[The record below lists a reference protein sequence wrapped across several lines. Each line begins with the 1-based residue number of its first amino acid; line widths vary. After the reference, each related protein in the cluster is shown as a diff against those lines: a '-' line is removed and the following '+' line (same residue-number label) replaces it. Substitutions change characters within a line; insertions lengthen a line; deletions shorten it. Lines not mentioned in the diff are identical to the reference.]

1 MDSKLKD
8 HPPKWPDRFLEFYC
22 NPSRLEQIQGDAYE
36 LFYMDLEEK
45 GLWFARFRFAIHVLS
60 FFRWRNIKRTKS
72 TYLTFS
78 QGAMLRNYFK
88 IGWRNLIK
96 QRGTTFISVFGLACA
111 VGCCMVAYLFIAQ
124 IWFKGLNQPNKDEIY
139 QLTYT
144 AEGENGLVTYGSV
157 AEPISELIPEKLNQV
172 QNQTRVLREF
182 PILIHKNESYQQRS
196 IYIDPAFM
204 EMFSYRMDYGFAGAL
219 QDQDQVILT
228 NELSEKLFGDT
239 HPIGQ
244 ELTLVVD
251 GEEKLY
257 KVGGVLADLND
268 MDMFNFDLLVNID
281 SHPYATEDMSLEEEW
296 NSELW
301 TFIQLEKG
309 QDISQFKSGLQA
321 LTEVQNQINPDKPY
335 LKMGLLA
342 YPDIVYAIGDIENG
356 VRDFLGLGPQILLGS
371 IGLFILI
378 LAVFN
383 YINISVLMATRRLK
397 EIGVRKVIGS
407 RRSQLVWQ
415 FLSENLMV
423 CFFAL
428 FLGCL
433 LAGFVFLPGFNEIAS
448 KNLKIDL
455 LRDSNI
461 WMFLGGMLIFITLIS
476 GLYPAIYV
484 SSFKPVNIL
493 KGNQKIGSK
502 SILTSVLLTFQFT
515 LAIISIVAGI
525 AFVQTNYINSN
536 RDWGYNSADKII
548 VNVPNKADYLPLKNK
563 FSALASVDQIS
574 GSQDYVGNWIREEV
588 LEFHDEKYEISLL
601 NAEATYPELLD
612 LQLKEGRMF
621 NPELI
626 SETQESVIVNQTF
639 LDQLGLTFPLDEKI
653 TLDSVDY
660 VVVGVVEDFHTIFFQ
675 EAIEPMVIRASPDTT
690 FNYLT
695 LQMSAGTA
703 ESSMNAVKKI
713 WHETVPRGLFHGKL
727 QTEVFD
733 NEFSDIQGVRNIILF
748 SAILAVIL
756 AALGLF
762 GLVSLNMNSHIK
774 DYCVRKVFGANLS
787 DLSMKLFKR
796 YLIIWSIAGVL
807 GGTFSILI
815 ISRFLDSFFAF
826 HSGVGV
832 LPIGI
837 GLLLLLLVVAGTVG
851 SQIWK
856 IVKVNPAVI
865 LKSE

>member
-1 MDSKLKD
+1 MDSKLKH

-36 LFYMDLEEK
+36 LFYMNLEEK
-45 GLWFARFRFAIHVLS
+45 GLRFARFRFLIHVLS
-60 FFRWRNIKRTKS
+60 FFRWSNIRRSKS
-72 TYLTFS
+72 THQSFS
-78 QGAMLRNYFK
+78 QGAMFKNYFK
-88 IGWRNLIK
+88 VGWRNLIK
-96 QRGTTFISVFGLACA
+96 QKGITFISVFGLACA

-172 QNQTRVLREF
+172 QNHTRVLREF
-182 PILIHKNESYQQRS
+182 PFLIHNNESYNQRS
-196 IYIDPAFM
+196 LFIDPAFM
-204 EMFSYRMDYGFAGAL
+204 EMFVYRMDYGFVGAL

-228 NELSEKLFGDT
+228 HELSEKLFGDT

-244 ELTLVVD
+244 ELSLVVN
-251 GEEKLY
+251 GEEKLF

-268 MDMFNFDLLVNID
+268 MDMFNFDLLVNFE
-281 SHPYATEDMSLEEEW
+281 SHPNATKSMSLEDQW

-301 TFIQLEKG
+301 TFIQLEEG
-309 QDISQFKSGLQA
+309 QDIAQFNSGLQS
-321 LTEVQNQINPDKPY
+321 LTEIQNQVNPDKPY
-335 LKMGLLA
+335 LNMGLVA
-342 YPDIVYAIGDIENG
+342 YSDLVYKVDEIENG

-383 YINISVLMATRRLK
+383 YINISVLMASKRLK

-407 RRSQLVWQ
+407 RRSQLVFQ

-423 CFFAL
+423 CFFAI

-433 LAGFVFLPGFNEIAS
+433 LAGFIFLPGFNEIAS

-455 LRDSNI
+455 FRDPNV
-461 WMFLGGMLIFITLIS
+461 WMFLGGMLIFITLVS

-484 SSFKPVNIL
+484 SSFKPINIL

-525 AFVQTNYINSN
+525 AFVETNYINAN

-548 VNVPNKADYLPLKNK
+548 VNIPNKEDYLPLKNK
-563 FSALASVDQIS
+563 LLALASVNEIS
-574 GSQDYVGNWIREEV
+574 GSQDYVGNWIREEELV
-588 LEFHDEKYEISLL
+588 FNEEKYEISLL
-601 NAEATYPELLD
+601 NAEATYPEVLD
-612 LQLKEGRMF
+612 LKLKQGRMF

-626 SETQESVIVNQTF
+626 SDTQESVIVNQAF
-639 LDQLGLTFPLDEKI
+639 LDHIGLTFPMAEKI
-653 TLDSVDY
+653 TLDSVNY
-660 VVVGVVEDFHTIFFQ
+660 EVVGVVEDFHTIFFQ
-675 EAIEPMVIRASPDTT
+675 SAIDPMVIRASPDTT

-695 LQMSAGTA
+695 LVMSPETA
-703 ESSMNAVKKI
+703 ESSINAVKKI
-713 WHETVPRGLFHGKL
+713 WHETVPRGLFEGKL

-733 NEFSDIQGVRNIILF
+733 REFSDVQGVRNILLF

-762 GLVSLNMNSHIK
+762 GLVSLNMNSRIK
-774 DYCVRKVFGANLS
+774 DYCVRKVFGAGLS
-787 DLSMKLFKR
+787 DISGKLFKR
-796 YLIIWSIAGVL
+796 YLIIWGIAGVL
-807 GGTFSILI
+807 GGAFSILI
-815 ISRFLDSFFAF
+815 ISSFLDSFFAF

-832 LPIGI
+832 FPIGT
-837 GLLLLLLVVAGTVG
+837 GLLLLLLVVVGTVG

-856 IVKVNPAVI
+856 IVKANPAAI

>member
-1 MDSKLKD
+1 
-8 HPPKWPDRFLEFYC
+8 
-22 NPSRLEQIQGDAYE
+22 
-36 LFYMDLEEK
+36 
-45 GLWFARFRFAIHVLS
+45 
-60 FFRWRNIKRTKS
+60 
-72 TYLTFS
+72 
-78 QGAMLRNYFK
+78 
-88 IGWRNLIK
+88 
-96 QRGTTFISVFGLACA
+96 
-111 VGCCMVAYLFIAQ
+111 
-124 IWFKGLNQPNKDEIY
+124 
-139 QLTYT
+139 
-144 AEGENGLVTYGSV
+144 
-157 AEPISELIPEKLNQV
+157 
-172 QNQTRVLREF
+172 
-182 PILIHKNESYQQRS
+182 
-196 IYIDPAFM
+196 M
-204 EMFSYRMDYGFAGAL
+204 EMFTYRMDYGFSGAL
-219 QDQDQVILT
+219 KDQSQVILT
-228 NELSEKLFGDT
+228 QELSEKLFGET

-244 ELTLVVD
+244 ELALVVD

-257 KVGGVLADLND
+257 KVGGVLANLND
-268 MDMFNFDLLVNID
+268 MDMFNFDLLVNFE
-281 SHPYATEDMSLEEEW
+281 SHPYIMTDMSLEDEW

-309 QDISQFKSGLQA
+309 QNLADLNAGLQV
-321 LTEVQNQINPDKPY
+321 LTEGQNQVNPNKPY
-335 LKMGLLA
+335 LNMGLVA
-342 YPDIVYAIGDIENG
+342 YTDLIYKVDEIENG

-433 LAGFVFLPGFNEIAS
+433 LAGFIFLPGFNEIAS

-455 LRDSNI
+455 LRDSNVWI
-461 WMFLGGMLIFITLIS
+461 FLGGMLIFITLIS

-484 SSFKPVNIL
+484 SSFKPINIL

-525 AFVQTNYINSN
+525 AFVQTNYINEH
-536 RDWGYNSADKII
+536 RDWGYKSADKII
-548 VNVPNKADYLPLKNK
+548 VNVPNKEDYLPLKNK
-563 FSALASVDQIS
+563 FSAMASVDEIS

-601 NAEATYPELLD
+601 NAEANYPELLG
-612 LQLKEGRMF
+612 LHLKQGRFF
-621 NPELI
+621 NPDLI
-626 SETQESVIVNQTF
+626 SDTQESVIVNQTF

-660 VVVGVVEDFHTIFFQ
+660 SVVGVVGDFHTIFFQ
-675 EAIEPMVIRASPDTT
+675 EAIDPMVMRASPDST

-703 ESSMNAVKKI
+703 ESSMNAVKEI
-713 WHETVPRGLFHGKL
+713 WHETVPRGLFQGKL
-727 QTEVFD
+727 QAEVFER
-733 NEFSDIQGVRNIILF
+733 EFSDVQGVRNIILF

-774 DYCVRKVFGANLS
+774 DYCVRKVFGANVS
-787 DLSMKLFKR
+787 DISMKLFKR
-796 YLIIWSIAGVL
+796 YLIIWGVAGLL
-807 GGTFSILI
+807 GGLFSIMI
-815 ISRFLDSFFAF
+815 ISSFLDSFFAF

-832 LPIGI
+832 FPIGI

-851 SQIWK
+851 AQIWK
-856 IVKVNPAVI
+856 IVKANPATI
-865 LKSE
+865 LKTE